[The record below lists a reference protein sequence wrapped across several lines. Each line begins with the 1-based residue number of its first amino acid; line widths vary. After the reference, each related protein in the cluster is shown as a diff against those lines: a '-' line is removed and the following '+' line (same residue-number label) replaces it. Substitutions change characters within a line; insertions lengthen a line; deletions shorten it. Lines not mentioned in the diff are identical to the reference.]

1 MFMATLV
8 ARFQQPNRNP
18 GEAVQIEPFWRVV
31 PIAAANGPAR
41 KFSTD
46 SLLVTAKT
54 RVSSRDTS
62 QK

>member
-8 ARFQQPNRNP
+8 AGFQQPNLNL
-18 GEAVQIEPFWRVV
+18 GDAVRTEPFWRVV
-31 PIAAANGPAR
+31 STTAATGPAR
-41 KFSTD
+41 KSSAD